1 MSYTPTTWATGDIV
15 TAEKL
20 NNMESGISAASASG
34 GGLLVT
40 MTVSQSGGEW
50 TVSNVS
56 ESVMDIYSAASEG
69 TPVFADIVG
78 FTPSTAHMIVPLAF
92 YYSYADEYAVSFFP
106 RYEEIIDGAY
116 TAIHYEI
123 GGYIES
129 GTEEWYVSAESTNG

>member
-1 MSYTPTTWATGDIV
+1 MSYIPTEWQTGDIV

-34 GGLLVT
+34 GGLVVT

-56 ESVMDIYSAASEG
+56 ERVMDIYSAASAG

-78 FTPSTAHMIVPLAF
+78 FAASTSHMIVPLA
-92 YYSYADEYAVSFFP
+92 YYYYDGEEYAVSFFP

-129 GTEEWYVSAESTNG
+129 ETDEWYVSAESTNG